1 LIGMLLV
8 TVTAPLGLLNG
19 QVSPV
24 QTPQRNT
31 CLASIVNGSP
41 RVNPGVQLGIARP
54 ESLPAASRQP
64 LRVAL
69 YLENVGSAPVYVSPG
84 LTELGGCVRLL
95 ARKSGSKD
103 GPTVLFNLEHSYHG
117 FDLDDLFKLLPGRM
131 TRYTILVDYRPIAT
145 RGEID
150 IWAEYDGREMSRGDK
165 RALAVFLRSPILT
178 VPVRRTP

>member
-1 LIGMLLV
+1 MTPLIGMLLV

-69 YLENVGSAPVYVSPG
+69 YLENVGSAPVY
-84 LTELGGCVRLL
+84 VRLL